1 MYRKW
6 HPYYDPGVPYTIPYP
21 QRAPRSYF
29 TEWVKKQPNKVYLIH
44 GDREIAY
51 QEANSIACK
60 LANSLIDLGYQK
72 QDRIALMAPNIP
84 EYVLAQQA
92 CFKLNAIMVPTNPAY
107 TSTELTHQFQDS
119 GTETVIVF
127 SGAAAKVIEILQNG
141 DTTIKRIIVINSPD
155 HINNTKNVSGVFD
168 FYDLVARGA
177 DHEPDIEADCED
189 VCMLQYTGGT
199 TGVSKGCVLT
209 NANIEAM
216 AWIDWYWFGT
226 PLRPLEQQFRCL
238 VAVPVYHIYGFNCN
252 VNLNLIDG
260 GTLILVDAP
269 TTDNLLLNINKHK
282 PNFFFAVPAMII
294 GLNNHPDTP
303 SSEIKSIQG
312 MMCGSSPLAVDTI
325 NKLENLTGAK
335 VCEGYGMSET
345 SNIISVN
352 AFGATK
358 PGTVG
363 FPLPDTDVRVV
374 DLETG
379 TIDVTPGEPGELICT
394 GPQNMREYWN
404 NPQETANT
412 IRDGWLYTGDIVSMD
427 EKGYITIL
435 DRKKDMCLCSGF
447 NVFPREIDEVLY
459 GHPKVFDTCSVG
471 IPDPKRGE
479 TIKAF
484 VILKPGETM
493 TEQEVIDY
501 CRQYLTPYKVPTA
514 VAFIDEL
521 PRTNV
526 GKPMRVILRDMERA
540 KAKQNQQ

>member
-1 MYRKW
+1 
-6 HPYYDPGVPYTIPYP
+6 
-21 QRAPRSYF
+21 
-29 TEWVKKQPNKVYLIH
+29 
-44 GDREIAY
+44 
-51 QEANSIACK
+51 
-60 LANSLIDLGYQK
+60 
-72 QDRIALMAPNIP
+72 
-84 EYVLAQQA
+84 
-92 CFKLNAIMVPTNPAY
+92 
-107 TSTELTHQFQDS
+107 
-119 GTETVIVF
+119 
-127 SGAAAKVIEILQNG
+127 
-141 DTTIKRIIVINSPD
+141 
-155 HINNTKNVSGVFD
+155 
-168 FYDLVARGA
+168 
-177 DHEPDIEADCED
+177 
-189 VCMLQYTGGT
+189 
-199 TGVSKGCVLT
+199 
-209 NANIEAM
+209 
-216 AWIDWYWFGT
+216 
-226 PLRPLEQQFRCL
+226 
-238 VAVPVYHIYGFNCN
+238 VPVYHIYGFNCN
-252 VNLNLIDG
+252 VNLNLIDD